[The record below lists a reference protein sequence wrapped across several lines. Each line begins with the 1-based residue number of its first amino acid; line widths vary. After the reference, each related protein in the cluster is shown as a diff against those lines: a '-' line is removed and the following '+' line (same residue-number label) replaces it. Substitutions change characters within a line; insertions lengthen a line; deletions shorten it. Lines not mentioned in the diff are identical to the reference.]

1 LKAIQFNVS
10 IPQYIFC
17 KALGS
22 LVPSIYVGRLS
33 CTRYRDVPEPKLPDE
48 EWVSIKVKYGGI
60 CGSDLNL
67 IFLHDSPAT
76 SPFASFPFTIG
87 HEVVGVIDKVGQ
99 RVPGIKQG
107 ERVVVDPVLSCMA
120 RGFHEL
126 CPACRR
132 GDLSLCERMTSGHI
146 SPGLLIGACRDTGGS
161 WSPYLV
167 AHHSQIFK
175 VPAKVSDRNAIM
187 ADPFATALHAIMRD
201 PPRDNDTV
209 LVIGAGVI
217 GICVLAALRALGFSN
232 RIIVLAK
239 HPFQMEMAR
248 LYGASEI
255 FQLTSGSE
263 SYNQLAQLLGANIL
277 TPLFGKPVIQ
287 GGADITYECV
297 GRNRSINDALRFT
310 KSGGKVKLLGVAS
323 FPRGIDWTPIWL
335 NELEIQGSFAVSTE
349 ELGEK
354 RSRTYA
360 LALDLMSSGKI
371 DLAPLVTHQFPLD
384 QYRHAIA
391 TASGKRK
398 SKAMKVV
405 FEL

>member
-1 LKAIQFNVS
+1 
-10 IPQYIFC
+10 
-17 KALGS
+17 
-22 LVPSIYVGRLS
+22 
-33 CTRYRDVPEPKLPDE
+33 
-48 EWVSIKVKYGGI
+48 
-60 CGSDLNL
+60 
-67 IFLHDSPAT
+67 
-76 SPFASFPFTIG
+76 
-87 HEVVGVIDKVGQ
+87 
-99 RVPGIKQG
+99 
-107 ERVVVDPVLSCMA
+107 
-120 RGFHEL
+120 
-126 CPACRR
+126 
-132 GDLSLCERMTSGHI
+132 
-146 SPGLLIGACRDTGGS
+146 
-161 WSPYLV
+161 
-167 AHHSQIFK
+167 
-175 VPAKVSDRNAIM
+175 M

-201 PPRDNDTV
+201 PPHDNDTV

-239 HPFQMEMAR
+239 PPFQMEMSR
-248 LYGASEI
+248 LYGASQI
-255 FQLTSGSE
+255 FQLTSGSQ
-263 SYNQLAQLLGANIL
+263 SYNQLTQLLGAKMLI
-277 TPLFGKPVIQ
+277 PLFGKPVIQ

-297 GRNRSINDALRFT
+297 GTNRSIDDALRFT

-349 ELGEK
+349 ELEEK
-354 RSRTYA
+354 RSRTYDP

>member
-1 LKAIQFNVS
+1 M
-10 IPQYIFC
+10 C
-17 KALGS
+17 KALGPLIPS
-22 LVPSIYVGRLS
+22 LYIGRLS
-33 CTRYRDVPEPKLPDE
+33 CIRYRDVPAPKLPDE
-48 EWVSIKVKYGGI
+48 EWVKIKVKYGGI

-87 HEVVGVIDKVGQ
+87 HEVVGVIDEVGE
-99 RVPGIKQG
+99 RVSGIHPG
-107 ERVVVDPVLSCMA
+107 ERVVVDPILSCMA
-120 RGFHEL
+120 RGFPDL

-132 GDLSLCERMTSGHI
+132 GDLSLCERLASGRI

-167 AHHSQIFK
+167 AHRSQIFK
-175 VPAKVSDRNAIM
+175 VPANVSDWNAIM
-187 ADPFATALHAIMRD
+187 TDPLATALHAIMRD
-201 PPRDNDTV
+201 PPRDHDTV

-255 FQLTSGSE
+255 FQLTSRSK
-263 SYNQLAQLLGANIL
+263 SYEQLAELLGAKML

-287 GGADITYECV
+287 GGADFTYECV
-297 GRNRSINDALRFT
+297 GRERSIDDALRFT

-323 FPRGIDWTPIWL
+323 FPRGVDWTPIWL
-335 NELEIQGSFAVSTE
+335 NELQIQGSFAVSTE
-349 ELGEK
+349 EFEGK

-360 LALDLMSSGKI
+360 LALDLMDSRKI

-384 QYRHAIA
+384 QYREAIA
-391 TASGKRK
+391 TASGKGK
-398 SKAMKVV
+398 SRAMKVV

>member
-1 LKAIQFNVS
+1 MKAIQFNVG
-10 IPQYIFC
+10 IPQYAVC
-17 KALGS
+17 KAIGPL
-22 LVPSIYVGRLS
+22 LPSIYLGRFS
-33 CTRYRDVPEPKLPDE
+33 CLRYRNVPEPSLPDE
-48 EWVSIKVKYGGI
+48 EWVKVKVKYGGI

-67 IFLHDSPAT
+67 IFLHDSPAA

-87 HEVVGVIDKVGQ
+87 HEVVGVIEEVGQ
-99 RVPGIKQG
+99 RVSGIKAG
-107 ERVVVDPVLSCMA
+107 ERVVVDPILSCIA
-120 RGFHEL
+120 RGFQEP

-132 GDLSLCERMTSGHI
+132 GDLSLCERMTSGNI

-167 AHHSQIFK
+167 AHHSQILK

-187 ADPFATALHAIMRD
+187 TDPFATALHAIMRD
-201 PPRDNDTV
+201 PPGDNDTV
-209 LVIGAGVI
+209 LIIGAGVI

-239 HPFQMEMAR
+239 HPFQIEMAR

-255 FQLTSGSE
+255 FQLTSGSDCYE
-263 SYNQLAQLLGANIL
+263 QLAQLLGAKVL

-297 GRNRSINDALRFT
+297 GKDRSIDDALRFT

-323 FPRGIDWTPIWL
+323 FPRGVDWTPIWL
-335 NELEIQGSFAVSTE
+335 NELEIKGSFAVSTE
-349 ELGEK
+349 ESGEK
-354 RSRTYA
+354 RTRTYA
-360 LALDLMSSGKI
+360 LALDLMNSGKI
-371 DLAPLVTHQFPLD
+371 DLDPLVTHHFPLD
-384 QYRHAIA
+384 QYRNAIA
-391 TASGKRK
+391 TASGKGK

>member
-1 LKAIQFNVS
+1 MKAVQFNVS
-10 IPQYIFC
+10 IPQYLFC

-22 LVPSIYVGRLS
+22 LIPSIYIGRFS
-33 CTRYRDVPEPKLPDE
+33 CTRYRNVPEPKLPDE
-48 EWVSIKVKYGGI
+48 EWVRVKVKYGGI

-87 HEVVGVIDKVGQ
+87 HEVVGVIDEVGQ
-99 RVPGIKQG
+99 SVSGIQRG
-107 ERVVVDPVLSCMA
+107 ERVIVDPILSCMA
-120 RGFHEL
+120 RGFHEP

-132 GDLSLCERMTSGHI
+132 GDLSLCERMASGPI

-175 VPAKVSDRNAIM
+175 VPANVSDRNAIM
-187 ADPFATALHAIMRD
+187 TDPFATAIHAIMRD
-201 PPRDNDTV
+201 PPRENDTV

-217 GICVLAALRALGFSN
+217 GICVVAALRALGYSN
-232 RIIVLAK
+232 RIIALAK
-239 HPFQMEMAR
+239 HPFQMKMAR

-263 SYNQLAQLLGANIL
+263 CYEQLAQLLGAKVL

-297 GRNRSINDALRFT
+297 GRDRSIDDALRFT

-323 FPRGIDWTPIWL
+323 FPRGVDWTPIWL

-349 ELGEK
+349 KFGEK
-354 RSRTYA
+354 RPRTYA

-384 QYRHAIA
+384 QYRQAIA
-391 TASGKRK
+391 TASGKGK